1 MAPLLLLSCLLVF
14 ATTERGVGGEA
25 ELAVAERAVA
35 AAAAAAVAA
44 AASVPTALARR
55 PEDLRAAAAVKSMA
69 LPDGLRALLAR
80 LVVRPPAALEE
91 TPLLASGLAV
101 AGLCM
106 HGSISMVTSC
116 RGGK

>member
-14 ATTERGVGGEA
+14 AATERGVGGEA
-25 ELAVAERAVA
+25 EVAVAERAVAA

-80 LVVRPPAALEE
+80 RVRPPAALEE

-106 HGSISMVTSC
+106 A
-116 RGGK
+116 